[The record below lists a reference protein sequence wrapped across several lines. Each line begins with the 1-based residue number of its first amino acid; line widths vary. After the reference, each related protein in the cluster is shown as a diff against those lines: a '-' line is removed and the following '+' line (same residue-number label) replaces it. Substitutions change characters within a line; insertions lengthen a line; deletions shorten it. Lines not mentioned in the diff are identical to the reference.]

1 MAGPISAISNAE
13 WKLLARNA
21 AVPLTATVTPLAVS
35 VLFVITGNG
44 RAGWGFP
51 VAVMMI
57 SMFAMTAYM
66 TSAGSLSYRRDELY
80 LKRLRCA
87 ESSDSQVLLG
97 VLSPVIVGTLVQCLL
112 MLIVVGIAGP
122 AIPGNPLLLVLVL
135 ALGTSMSVLLGMAT
149 TGITASAEQ
158 AQTAATPVVLLLL
171 GSAVW
176 AGMSTADQLNPI
188 QLALPGGAVVDLMRL
203 SYEAGGSFGSQ
214 LLAALPALGV
224 LLAWTLVSA
233 VAAHRLFRWEPRR

>member
-1 MAGPISAISNAE
+1 MAGPVGAISNAE
-13 WKLLARNA
+13 WKLLVRNA

-35 VLFVITGNG
+35 VLFVIMGNG

-80 LKRLRCA
+80 LKRLRCGEA
-87 ESSDSQVLLG
+87 SDGQVLLG
-97 VLSPVIVGTLVQCLL
+97 VLSPVILGTLVQCLL
-112 MLIVVGIAGP
+112 MLVVVGIAGP
-122 AIPGNPLLLVLVL
+122 AIPRNPLLLVLVL
-135 ALGTSMSVLLGMAT
+135 VLGTSLSVLLGMAT

-158 AQTAATPVVLLLL
+158 AQTAATPIVLLLL

-176 AGMSTADQLNPI
+176 AGVTADQLDPI

-203 SYEAGGSFGSQ
+203 SYEVGGSFGSQ

-224 LLAWTLVSA
+224 LLAWTLGSA